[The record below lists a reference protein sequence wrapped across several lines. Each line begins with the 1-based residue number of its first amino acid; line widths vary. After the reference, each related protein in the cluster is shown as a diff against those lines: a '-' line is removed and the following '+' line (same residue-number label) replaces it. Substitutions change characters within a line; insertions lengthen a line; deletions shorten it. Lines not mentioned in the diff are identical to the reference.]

1 MDWFRRAA
9 VLPDGFSTERHSRW
23 PRDPHGDVL
32 RKLEADGF
40 DFSHPAVIDFNIR
53 FQSRLPHDVLK
64 RLYRDYPSMTFC
76 RTDEDS
82 GDYLEFQVYA
92 LVSYE
97 LVVNTLSHVIELMS
111 PCKDIRSSWAVVFVP
126 SAQDAMLTLEAVEE
140 SQQPYWM

>member
-1 MDWFRRAA
+1 
-9 VLPDGFSTERHSRW
+9 
-23 PRDPHGDVL
+23 VL

-40 DFSHPAVIDFNIR
+40 DFSRPALMDFNIR
-53 FQSRLPHDVLK
+53 FQSRLPHHVLK
-64 RLYRDYPSMTFC
+64 RLCCDYPSMAFC

-111 PCKDIRSSWAVVFVP
+111 PCRDIRSSWSAVPVA
-126 SAQDAMLTLEAVEE
+126 SAQDVIVTLELIEE
-140 SQQPYWM
+140 STQPYLM